1 MMNEIKEL
9 LTEGGTKVFTTYAV
23 EIGDALWSALYKY
36 IESTFPDEQRE
47 GCSKYSIE
55 GIYEEEGQKFAV
67 LNDHLNTKYYRL
79 NFSITEVEGFSA

>member
-23 EIGDALWSALYKY
+23 EIGDALWSALYTY
-36 IESTFPDEQRE
+36 IENTFPDEQRE
-47 GCSKYSIE
+47 WCSKYLIE
-55 GIYEEEGQKFAV
+55 GVFEEEGQKFAV
-67 LNDHLNTKYYRL
+67 LSDRSNMKYYRL